1 MTACVLCVLY
11 IKELFIHMRL
21 YDYWWYFRVSEAW
34 KEVRLSEEILGISK
48 SGLLHPLCSYIGPEL
63 PTGWCGSWLKL
74 VSVQAI
80 WTSVEDEFGRVV
92 LSKAGSSR
100 IVKSM
105 KSSDAYDDKL
115 AWVGLHHCLVSPRT
129 VNTAS
134 WTTIHFPE
142 VNWQLT
148 KTVRSS
154 SYKYNPSFIISGG

>member
-80 WTSVEDEFGRVV
+80 WTSVEDEFGHVV
-92 LSKAGSSR
+92 LSEAGSSR
-100 IVKSM
+100 IA
-105 KSSDAYDDKL
+105 KSSEWMHLMINCLKPELDFIFV
-115 AWVGLHHCLVSPRT
+115 WWTQGLWTLPRELLFILLT
-129 VNTAS
+129 RIDS
-134 WTTIHFPE
+134 W
-142 VNWQLT
+142 WSARL
-148 KTVRSS
+148 RL
-154 SYKYNPSFIISGG
+154 